1 MSLNYVVNIMVGLAT
16 IELSINY
23 IDRVINDSDKN

>member
-23 IDRVINDSDKN
+23 IDRVINNSDKN